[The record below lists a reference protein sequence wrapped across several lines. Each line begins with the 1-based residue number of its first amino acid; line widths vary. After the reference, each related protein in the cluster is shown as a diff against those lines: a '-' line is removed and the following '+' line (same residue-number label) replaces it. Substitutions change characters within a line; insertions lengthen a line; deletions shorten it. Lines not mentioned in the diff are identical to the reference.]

1 MKNIFN
7 VVKGSKR
14 VVITMGE
21 NISIV
26 ISWKKHYSFKIV
38 RENNVILEIK
48 LK

>member
-26 ISWKKHYSFKIV
+26 VSWKKSYVFKIV
-38 RENNVILEIK
+38 REKETIMEVKIK
-48 LK
+48 